1 MRKRM
6 IVIMTTVMVMKIM
19 LTVMTVIMII
29 VT

>member
-6 IVIMTTVMVMKIM
+6 RVIMTTVMVMKIM
-19 LTVMTVIMII
+19 LTVVTMIMII